1 MAGGPHAL
9 VHFPPFKVSLV
20 GAQVFGKVSQPGCDL
35 TWFLLWE
42 PRRGHQ
48 TGLSGGT
55 HGTWILPLTPTQKEQ
70 PLFAF
75 QPQT

>member
-1 MAGGPHAL
+1 MGPVLWSASHHLRSA
-9 VHFPPFKVSLV
+9 LV

-35 TWFLLWE
+35 TWFLRWE

-55 HGTWILPLTPTQKEQ
+55 RDTWILPLTPTQKEQ
-70 PLFAF
+70 PLFVS
-75 QPQT
+75 QPQTRM